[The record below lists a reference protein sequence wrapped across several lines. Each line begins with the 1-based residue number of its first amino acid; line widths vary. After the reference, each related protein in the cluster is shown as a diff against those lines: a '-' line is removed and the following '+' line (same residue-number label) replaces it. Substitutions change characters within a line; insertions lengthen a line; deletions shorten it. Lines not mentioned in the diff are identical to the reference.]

1 MDKILL
7 GVILIV
13 LCVTLFIGNRYIKG
27 WIVLENYK
35 NNQILV
41 NRIVDKD
48 AFKYMMPGFTE
59 LPEDYLGKESIRLYY
74 RDIYGYFAVLYV
86 LKKQGMLL
94 WGEWESVEGCFRGFI
109 FQNDPTTEYAQM
121 IVDGKRV
128 WPEDFRLWVK
138 KMLDK
143 HKEK

>member
-1 MDKILL
+1 MIKILL
-7 GVILIV
+7 AAILVV
-13 LCVTLFIGNRYIKG
+13 LCVALFVGKRYFKG
-27 WIVLENYK
+27 WVVLENYK

-48 AFKYMMPGFTE
+48 AFEYMMPDFTE
-59 LPEDYLGKESIRLYY
+59 LPDDILEKESIRLYY
-74 RDIYGYFAVLYV
+74 RDVYGYFAVLYV

-94 WGEWESVEGCFRGFI
+94 SNEWESIEGCFRGFI
-109 FQNDPTTEYAQM
+109 FQNEPTTEYAQM

-138 KMLDK
+138 KILDK
-143 HKEK
+143 HNER